1 MTLVNRTKI
10 VNGNGKEARG
20 LNGKEARGRGIRK
33 AELKQTSPPFR
44 KPKSQ
49 FRTILPSCPSP
60 KVASPNWGEDVGIFV
75 QFTKV
80 KIMNIQI
87 KLFSSSAKFLHA

>member
-1 MTLVNRTKI
+1 MVNRTNI

-33 AELKQTSPPFR
+33 AELKNTSPHFR
-44 KPKSQ
+44 NPTSEPSC
-49 FRTILPSCPSP
+49 RLALLPSCPSP
-60 KVASPNWGEDVGIFV
+60 KVAGPNWGEDVGIFV

-80 KIMNIQI
+80 FK
-87 KLFSSSAKFLHA
+87 